1 VIERKNITRN
11 KNDSNENDSNEN
23 DSNEKERN
31 EKERTREKVKRVW
44 SCNRSSMNISRVPSS
59 DLWQ

>member
-1 VIERKNITRN
+1 VRERKKRTRN
-11 KNDSNENDSNEN
+11 KNDSNANEI
-23 DSNEKERN
+23 N

-44 SCNRSSMNISRVPSS
+44 SCNRSSMKISRVPSS

>member
-1 VIERKNITRN
+1 MIERKNITRN
-11 KNDSNENDSNEN
+11 KNDSNEN

>member
-11 KNDSNENDSNEN
+11 KNDSNEN

-44 SCNRSSMNISRVPSS
+44 SCNRSSMKISRVPSS

>member
-11 KNDSNENDSNEN
+11 KNDSNEN

>member
-11 KNDSNENDSNEN
+11 KNDSNENDSNE
-23 DSNEKERN
+23 KERN
-31 EKERTREKVKRVW
+31 EKEGTREKVKRVW
-44 SCNRSSMNISRVPSS
+44 SCNRSSMNTSRVPSS